1 MSIQSEIERISG
13 EVGDQAELIGQIRSA
28 LVGKGAGDA
37 LMTIEPLSV
46 TENGTYT
53 APSGTNGYDP
63 VTVNVP
69 QPSGSIPITENG
81 THDVAA
87 YASADVNVPQ
97 PSGSITITENGTH
110 NIAAYA
116 SANVNVS
123 SAGGKN
129 IQYSPNVSKLT
140 NKTSYTETTASI
152 VVEKTGTYKCT
163 WLHYSYAAS
172 SSYYLTRL
180 YVNGSAVGSTHA
192 CPAYNGTSGWV
203 ATESSI
209 ALTEGQTVTVRA
221 RTRSG
226 SSYYTVAGML
236 VIEEL

>member
-1 MSIQSEIERISG
+1 MSVQSEIERISG
-13 EVGDQAELIGQIRSA
+13 EVGDQATLIGQIEAA
-28 LVGKGAGDA
+28 LVGKSGGGAA
-37 LMTIEPLSV
+37 VIEPLSV
-46 TENGTYT
+46 TANGTYT
-53 APSGTNGYDP
+53 APSGTDGYDP
-63 VTVNVP
+63 VT
-69 QPSGSIPITENG
+69 
-81 THDVAA
+81 
-87 YASADVNVPQ
+87 VNVPQ

-110 NIAAYA
+110 DVSQYA
-116 SANVNVS
+116 SANVNVP

-180 YVNGSAVGSTHA
+180 YVNGSAAGSTHA

>member
-46 TENGTYT
+46 TANGTYS
-53 APSGTNGYDP
+53 APSGTDGYAP
-63 VTVNVP
+63 VT
-69 QPSGSIPITENG
+69 
-81 THDVAA
+81 
-87 YASADVNVPQ
+87 VNVPQ

-110 NIAAYA
+110 DVAAYA

-180 YVNGSAVGSTHA
+180 YVNGSAVGSTHD
-192 CPAYNGTSGWV
+192 CPAYNGTLGWV

>member
-69 QPSGSIPITENG
+69 QPSGSI
-81 THDVAA
+81 
-87 YASADVNVPQ
+87 
-97 PSGSITITENGTH
+97 TITENGTH

-116 SANVNVS
+116 SANVNVP

>member
-1 MSIQSEIERISG
+1 MSIQSEIERING
-13 EVGDQAELIGQIRSA
+13 EVDDQAELIEQIEAA
-28 LVGKGAGDA
+28 LAGKSGGGAA
-37 LMTIEPLSV
+37 VIEPLSV

-53 APSGTNGYDP
+53 APSGVDGYDP

-69 QPSGSIPITENG
+69 QPSGSIN
-81 THDVAA
+81 
-87 YASADVNVPQ
+87 
-97 PSGSITITENGTH
+97 ITENGTH
-110 NIAAYA
+110 NVAAYA
-116 SANVNVS
+116 SANVNVPT
-123 SAGGKN
+123 GTTKN
-129 IQYSPNVSKLT
+129 IQYSNAVSKVT
-140 NKTSYTETTASI
+140 NKTSYTETSASI
-152 VVEKTGTYKCT
+152 TVEKSGNYKCS
-163 WLHYSYAAS
+163 WIHYAAASS

-180 YVNGSAVGSTHA
+180 YIGNTAAGSTHA

-203 ATESSI
+203 ATENSI

>member
-13 EVGDQAELIGQIRSA
+13 EVGDQAGLIEQIRSA
-28 LVGKGAGDA
+28 LVGKSGGGGMAV
-37 LMTIEPLSV
+37 IEPLSV
-46 TENGTYT
+46 TANGTYT
-53 APSGTNGYDP
+53 APNGTDGYDP
-63 VTVNVP
+63 VT
-69 QPSGSIPITENG
+69 
-81 THDVAA
+81 
-87 YASADVNVPQ
+87 VNVPQ

-110 NIAAYA
+110 NVAAYA
-116 SANVNVS
+116 SANVNVP

-192 CPAYNGTSGWV
+192 CPAYNGTSGWA
-203 ATESSI
+203 ATESGI

>member
-1 MSIQSEIERISG
+1 MSIQSEIERISR

-37 LMTIEPLSV
+37 LMAIEPLSV
-46 TENGTYT
+46 TANGTYS
-53 APSGTNGYDP
+53 APSGTDGYDP
-63 VTVNVP
+63 VT
-69 QPSGSIPITENG
+69 
-81 THDVAA
+81 
-87 YASADVNVPQ
+87 VNVPQ

-110 NIAAYA
+110 DVAAYA
-116 SANVNVS
+116 SANVNVPTGT
-123 SAGGKN
+123 AKN
-129 IQYSPNVSKLT
+129 IQYNTAVSKVT
-140 NKTSYTETTASI
+140 NKTSYTETSASI
-152 VVEKTGTYKCT
+152 TVEKSGNYKCS
-163 WLHYSYAAS
+163 WIHYAAASS

-180 YVNGSAVGSTHA
+180 YIGNTAAGLTHA